1 MPGQRKRKSGQRA
14 VGHTTPRTGRWEVL
28 FETRDES
35 EWNDHLRRLRAG
47 PERIDWTS
55 TRVDVLCGRLERA
68 TTYRLSRF
76 VPDFAPDFAPGGGP
90 GSAHGRSTEPEHG

>member
-1 MPGQRKRKSGQRA
+1 MPGQRKRKNRQRA
-14 VGHTTPRTGRWEVL
+14 VGPTDPGAGRWEVL

-35 EWNDHLRRLRAG
+35 EWRAHIRRLRAG

-76 VPDFAPDFAPGGGP
+76 APASASAFDSGSD
-90 GSAHGRSTEPEHG
+90 SAHGSATGPEPA